1 MLVGTSIYAQSPQK
15 MSYQAVLR
23 NATNEILSLH
33 TVSIRL
39 SILQNDNVV
48 YMETH
53 LPTTNING
61 LITLQIG
68 AGATLA
74 GKFSSIDWSK
84 GPFFVKTETDP
95 DGGFNYSIVGT
106 TELLS
111 VPFAF
116 YALSSKSTFD
126 TTSIDNRLTLAST
139 QIEFNRKQ
147 ILSNIDSI
155 NTKINSV
162 DAALLLLDYQKLGK
176 FVSSISL
183 EGNDIFDIKINGNL
197 LASKNVTVGGNIESS
212 GSTSTLGTLEKP
224 FKGLY
229 ISSGSLSIAS
239 DTLGKNIPAA
249 VLSNVEGNL
258 QISSGGLELIGKN
271 SSFIAPRIVSTLTGN
286 ASTATKLDTARTI
299 NGVAFDGS
307 KDIVLPEIDHDSAYV
322 KTGQLNGTD
331 SFNILMKGNLG
342 ASGNVTVA
350 GNIEA
355 LGSTSTLGTNEK
367 PFKGL
372 FISSGSLSIASD
384 TLGKNVPAAI
394 LSNIEGNLQI
404 SAGGLKLMG
413 ENTSFISP
421 RIVSTLTG
429 NASTATK
436 LDTARTINGVAFDGT
451 SDILIS
457 TAAANAL
464 TYTNTGAGDLP
475 GGNYDGS
482 IAKTISY
489 NSIGAS
495 PLAGSNQITSVG
507 NLSVGSIPY
516 TLLSGTI
523 PTWNQSTLGNAAT
536 VTTNAN
542 LTGVVTSIGNVT
554 SIAAGAITNT
564 MIANPAVASLSGT
577 NTGDQTNIA
586 GNAATAT
593 KLAASK
599 LINGVAFDGTSDILI
614 STASANSLTY
624 TNTGAGEL
632 PGGNYD
638 GSIAKTISYNS
649 IGASPLAGSNQIT
662 SVGTLSVGSIPY
674 TLLSGTVPTWN
685 QSTLGNAATVTTNAN
700 LTGVVTSIG
709 NVTSIAAGA
718 ITNTMIANPAVASLS
733 GTNTGDQILPTLI
746 SLGAVASN
754 VAITGATKTKL
765 TYDAKGLV
773 TAGTDATTADIAAST
788 NKNYVTDAQAGVIS
802 NTSGVNTG
810 DQINITGNS
819 ATVTTN
825 ASLTGGVT
833 SVGNAATVIT
843 NANLTGV
850 VTSIGNV
857 TSIAAGVITNTMIAN
872 PAVASLSGT
881 NTGDQI
887 LPTLISLGAVAS
899 NVAITGATK
908 TKLTYDAKGL
918 VTAGTDATT
927 ADIAASTNKN
937 YVTDAQAGVISN
949 TTGTNTGDETVTTI
963 KSKLGITTLTG
974 SNTGDQINITGNAA
988 TVTTNANLTGGV
1000 TSVGNA
1006 TTVITNANL
1015 TGGVTSVGNAATVV
1029 TNANLTG
1036 VVTSVG
1042 NVTSIAAGA
1051 ITNTMIANPAVASLS
1066 GTNSGDETVTTIKS
1080 KLSITTLTGSNT
1092 GDQTNITGN
1101 AATVTTN
1108 ANLTGGVTSVG
1119 NAATVVTNANL
1130 SGDVS
1135 SVGNT
1140 TTIGLLKV
1148 TNAMIAAT
1156 TIDLTAKVTGTLP
1169 IANGG
1174 TNSIAT
1180 PTAGGIN
1187 YGTGTAQAYTAVGT
1201 SGQFLQSAA
1210 GAAPVW
1216 AQPGPTSVQVLTS
1229 LTPASTYTTP
1239 AGVKAIMVELIG
1251 GGGGGGGAVVAASQ
1265 RGTAAGGGGS
1275 GTYTRILIVNPA
1287 SSYLYTIGIAG
1298 TAGTVAGGNGGTGG
1312 ASSFNNGAITA
1323 PGGTG
1328 GVGCLA
1334 QTGANG
1340 GALKTLGGTGGAAG
1354 IGGNIS
1360 RVGEDGGT
1368 GFVTTGISLGGKG
1381 SSSFYGSGGESP
1393 VAITTQTIAGVA
1405 ATGYGAGA
1413 SGAAVYFAA
1422 AAAGAAGFQGVIIVT
1437 EYK

>member
-802 NTSGVNTG
+802 NT
-810 DQINITGNS
+810 
-819 ATVTTN
+819 
-825 ASLTGGVT
+825 
-833 SVGNAATVIT
+833 
-843 NANLTGV
+843 
-850 VTSIGNV
+850 
-857 TSIAAGVITNTMIAN
+857 
-872 PAVASLSGT
+872 
-881 NTGDQI
+881 
-887 LPTLISLGAVAS
+887 
-899 NVAITGATK
+899 
-908 TKLTYDAKGL
+908 
-918 VTAGTDATT
+918 
-927 ADIAASTNKN
+927 
-937 YVTDAQAGVISN
+937 
-949 TTGTNTGDETVTTI
+949 TGTNTGDETVTTI